1 MSLASNKSGELGGAG
16 LRGQSAGSTALCTV
30 GKSGT
35 GLTYRG
41 YDITDLANN
50 AQFEEVAHLLL
61 RGHLPNQQEL
71 DEYKTRLISLRGLPA
86 ELKQALE
93 LIPANAHPMD
103 VMRTGC
109 SVLGNLEQEQDFSG
123 QLDATERM
131 LALFPAIICYWY
143 RYSHDGVRIDTE
155 DQSQTCIGG
164 YFLKMLTGKA
174 PTEMHK
180 QVMHCSL
187 ILYAEHEFNA
197 STFAAR
203 VCASTLS
210 DLHSCITAAIG
221 TLRGPLH
228 GGANEAAM
236 EMIENWQTPDEA
248 EANIMQMLANKD
260 KIMGFGHAIY
270 RESDPRNALIK
281 QWSQQLSKAVGD
293 THLYAVSERVEAVMK
308 REKGLFCNA
317 DFFHASAYHFMDI
330 PTKLFTPIFVM
341 SRLTGWA
348 AHVFEQRANNRIIRP
363 SADYTGPEHQQWVPI
378 EDR

>member
-1 MSLASNKSGELGGAG
+1 MPSSLTKKGELGGAG

-30 GKSGT
+30 GKTGT

-41 YDITDLANN
+41 YDITDLANH

-61 RGHLPNQQEL
+61 RGHLPTQQEL
-71 DEYKTRLISLRGLPA
+71 DAYKTRLIGLRGLPA

-93 LIPANAHPMD
+93 LIPASAHPMD

-109 SVLGNLEQEQDFSG
+109 SVLGNLEQETDFSQ

-143 RYSHDGVRIDTE
+143 RFSHDGVRIDTQ
-155 DQSQTCIGG
+155 DQSQDCIGG
-164 YFLKMLTGKA
+164 YFLKMLTGKE
-174 PTEMHK
+174 PSELHK

-210 DLHSCITAAIG
+210 DIHSCVTAAIG

-236 EMIENWQTPDEA
+236 EMIENWQTPEEA
-248 EANIMQMLANKD
+248 ESNILRMLANKE

-281 QWSQQLSKAVGD
+281 RWSKALSEAVGD

-308 REKGLFCNA
+308 REKDLFCNA

-341 SRLTGWA
+341 SRLTGWT

-363 SADYTGPEHQQWVPI
+363 SADYVGPDHQDWVPI
-378 EDR
+378 EQR

>member
-1 MSLASNKSGELGGAG
+1 MSAAKELGGAG

-30 GKSGT
+30 GKTGT

-41 YDITDLANN
+41 YDITDLAHH

-61 RGHLPNQQEL
+61 VGHLPTQAEL
-71 DEYKTRLISLRGLPA
+71 DQYKTRLIGLRGLP
-86 ELKQALE
+86 EKLKQALE
-93 LIPANAHPMD
+93 LIPAEAHPMD

-109 SVLGNLEQEQDFSG
+109 SVLGNLEPEHSFADQQS
-123 QLDATERM
+123 ATERM

-143 RYSHDGVRIDTE
+143 RFSHDGVRIDTADHSE
-155 DQSQTCIGG
+155 DSIGG
-164 YFLKMLTGKA
+164 YFLKMLTGQA
-174 PTEMHK
+174 PSELFK
-180 QVMHCSL
+180 KVMHCSL
-187 ILYAEHEFNA
+187 TLYAEHEFNA
-197 STFAAR
+197 STFTAR

-210 DLHSCITAAIG
+210 DIHSCVTGAIG

-236 EMIENWQTPDEA
+236 AMIEQWQSADEA
-248 EANIMQMLANKD
+248 EAGIMRMLANKE

-281 QWSQQLSKAVGD
+281 EWSKALSEAVGD

-308 REKGLFCNA
+308 REKDLFCNA
-317 DFFHASAYHFMDI
+317 DFFHASAYHFMGI

-348 AHVFEQRANNRIIRP
+348 AHVYEQRANNRIIRP
-363 SADYTGPEHQQWVPI
+363 SADYVGPEHQNWLPI
-378 EDR
+378 KQRG

>member
-1 MSLASNKSGELGGAG
+1 MPQTVAKKAELGGAG

-30 GKSGT
+30 GKTGT

-71 DEYKTRLISLRGLPA
+71 DAYKTHLLSLRGLPT

-93 LIPANAHPMD
+93 LIPASAHPMD

-109 SVLGNLEQEQDFSG
+109 SVLGNLEQEMIFDE
-123 QLDATERM
+123 QLQATERM

-143 RYSHDGVRIDTE
+143 RFSHDGVRIDTE
-155 DQSQTCIGG
+155 DQTEDCIGG
-164 YFLKMLTGKA
+164 YFLRLLTDKEPSA
-174 PTEMHK
+174 LHK

-210 DLHSCITAAIG
+210 DIHSCITAAIG

-236 EMIENWQTPDEA
+236 EMIEDWQTPDEA

-281 QWSQQLSKAVGD
+281 RWSEELSKHVGD
-293 THLYAVSERVEAVMK
+293 THLYAVSERVESVMK

-348 AHVFEQRANNRIIRP
+348 AHVYEQRANNRIIRP
-363 SADYTGPEHQQWVPI
+363 SADYTGPDHQEWVPI
-378 EDR
+378 ENR

>member
-1 MSLASNKSGELGGAG
+1 MPSSLTKKGELGGAG

-30 GKSGT
+30 GKTGT

-41 YDITDLANN
+41 YDITDLANH

-61 RGHLPNQQEL
+61 RGHLPTQQEL
-71 DEYKTRLISLRGLPA
+71 DAYKTRLIGLRGLPA

-93 LIPANAHPMD
+93 LIPASAHPMD

-109 SVLGNLEQEQDFSG
+109 SVLGNLEQETDFSQ

-143 RYSHDGVRIDTE
+143 RFSHDGVRIDTQ
-155 DQSQTCIGG
+155 DQSQDCIGG
-164 YFLKMLTGKA
+164 YFLKMLTGKE
-174 PTEMHK
+174 PSELHK

-210 DLHSCITAAIG
+210 DIHSCVTAAIG

-236 EMIENWQTPDEA
+236 EMIENWQTPEEA
-248 EANIMQMLANKD
+248 ESNILRMLANKE

-281 QWSQQLSKAVGD
+281 RWSKALSEAVGD

-308 REKGLFCNA
+308 REKDLFCNA

-341 SRLTGWA
+341 SRLTGWT

-363 SADYTGPEHQQWVPI
+363 SADYIGPDHQDWVSI
-378 EDR
+378 EQR